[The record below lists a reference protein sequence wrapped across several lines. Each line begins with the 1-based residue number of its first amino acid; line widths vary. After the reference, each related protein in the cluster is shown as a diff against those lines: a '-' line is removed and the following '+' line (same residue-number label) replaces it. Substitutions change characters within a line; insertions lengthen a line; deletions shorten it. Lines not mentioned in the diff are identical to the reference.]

1 MRLRTGTAAVAVVAL
16 SAILLL
22 SWGAAA
28 ADDYRLGYEL
38 GKEQGKADSPMI
50 NIVWGILG
58 GVIAFGVS
66 LFSTPPDPSAARLQQ
81 LDGKSSDFKAGYLEG
96 YGQARQQM
104 RVLYVGGGALLPTI
118 VAIILIGG
126 LL

>member
-1 MRLRTGTAAVAVVAL
+1 MRLRPGTAAVAVVAW